1 VSEKGRGDQSKIKLV
16 PQATGPLSIVKLTL
30 TATEA
35 GMRFNRSREIEVK
48 ITVLL
53 ARSKAKREIG
63 KIKQTSRGGG
73 PLLIYVFQSASD
85 HALRPE
91 RA

>member
-1 VSEKGRGDQSKIKLV
+1 MTIV

-35 GMRFNRSREIEVK
+35 EMRFNRRRERKVK

-53 ARSKAKREIG
+53 AVYRVKLRE
-63 KIKQTSRGGG
+63 K
-73 PLLIYVFQSASD
+73 
-85 HALRPE
+85 
-91 RA
+91 